1 MDKLTYDSLAE
12 VFKQCHSKPN
22 YVAGIFIPDYRRQ
35 KEFADE
41 MMQLTSRVLADRR
54 RLRSDALRGARICNN
69 PIDFTSKILFENGS
83 YITTNVYDSDVK
95 FNSLLY
101 DGLCVSDEILKN
113 LDATVVPYGWFAS
126 DTEDESSLNDFLSS
140 FKIT

>member
-1 MDKLTYDSLAE
+1 MTKSIKGLAMDKLTYDSLAE

-22 YVAGIFIPDYRRQ
+22 YAAGIFIPDYRRQ

-41 MMQLTSRVLADRR
+41 MMQLI
-54 RLRSDALRGARICNN
+54 RSDALGGVRIYNN
-69 PIDFTSKILFENGS
+69 PRDFTSKILFENGS

-95 FNSLLY
+95 FNFLLY
-101 DGLCVSDEILKN
+101 DDLCVSYETLKN
-113 LDATVVPYGWFAS
+113 LGVAVVPYGWFAS

>member
-1 MDKLTYDSLAE
+1 MDKLTYDSLTE

-22 YVAGIFIPDYRRQ
+22 YAAGIFIPDYRRQ

-41 MMQLTSRVLADRR
+41 MMQLI
-54 RLRSDALRGARICNN
+54 RSDALRGARICNN
-69 PIDFTSKILFENGS
+69 PYVQMYFPIDFTSKILFENGS

-95 FNSLLY
+95 FNFLLY
-101 DGLCVSDEILKN
+101 DGLCVSDETLKN
-113 LDATVVPYGWFAS
+113 LDAIVVPYGWFAS

>member
-22 YVAGIFIPDYRRQ
+22 YAAGIFIPDYRRQ

-41 MMQLTSRVLADRR
+41 MMQLI
-54 RLRSDALRGARICNN
+54 RSDALRGARIYNN

-83 YITTNVYDSDVK
+83 YSTTNVYDSDVK

-101 DGLCVSDEILKN
+101 DGLCVSDETLKN

>member
-41 MMQLTSRVLADRR
+41 MMQLI
-54 RLRSDALRGARICNN
+54 RSDAFRGARICNN
-69 PIDFTSKILFENGS
+69 PMDFTSKILFENGS
-83 YITTNVYDSDVK
+83 YITTNVYDSDVE

-101 DGLCVSDEILKN
+101 DGLCVSDETLNN
-113 LDATVVPYGWFAS
+113 LGATVVPYGWFAN
-126 DTEDESSLNDFLSS
+126 DTEDENSLNDFLSS

>member
-22 YVAGIFIPDYRRQ
+22 YAAGIFIPDYRRQ

-41 MMQLTSRVLADRR
+41 MMQLI
-54 RLRSDALRGARICNN
+54 RSDALREARICNN
-69 PIDFTSKILFENGS
+69 PMDFTSKILFENGS
-83 YITTNVYDSDVK
+83 YITTNVYDSDIE

-101 DGLCVSDEILKN
+101 DGLCVSD
-113 LDATVVPYGWFAS
+113 G
-126 DTEDESSLNDFLSS
+126 
-140 FKIT
+140 

>member
-22 YVAGIFIPDYRRQ
+22 YAAGIFIPDYRRQ
-35 KEFADE
+35 KDFADE
-41 MMQLTSRVLADRR
+41 TKQLI
-54 RLRSDALRGARICNN
+54 RSGVLRGATVYYNQM
-69 PIDFTSKILFENGS
+69 DFILKILFENGS
-83 YITTNVYDSDVK
+83 YITTNVYDSDIE

-101 DGLCVSDEILKN
+101 DVLCVSDETLKN
-113 LDATVVPYGWFAS
+113 LGATVVPYGWFAS

>member
-22 YVAGIFIPDYRRQ
+22 YAARIFIPDYRRQ

-41 MMQLTSRVLADRR
+41 MMQLI
-54 RLRSDALRGARICNN
+54 RSDALRGARICNN
-69 PIDFTSKILFENGS
+69 PMDFTSKILFENGS
-83 YITTNVYDSDVK
+83 YITTNVYDSDVE

-101 DGLCVSDEILKN
+101 DGLCVSDETLKN
-113 LDATVVPYGWFAS
+113 LGATVVPYGWFAS